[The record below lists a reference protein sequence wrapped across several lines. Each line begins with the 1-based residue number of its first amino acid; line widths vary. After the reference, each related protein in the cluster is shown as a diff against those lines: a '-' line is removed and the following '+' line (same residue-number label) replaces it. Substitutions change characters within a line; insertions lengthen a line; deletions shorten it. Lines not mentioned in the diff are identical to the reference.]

1 MALEDPHLIPL
12 GDWVTS
18 KMGPVET
25 ARFFR
30 DGGKDAMKDVFT
42 GGPCQPGP
50 LIIKVANPENHGKVC
65 RFVVVWDNKSGDHR
79 NCNFLDALA
88 SLKTMFKIK

>member
-1 MALEDPHLIPL
+1 
-12 GDWVTS
+12 
-18 KMGPVET
+18 MGPVET

-50 LIIKVANPENHGKVC
+50 LIVKVANPENHGKVC

-79 NCNFLDALA
+79 NCNF
-88 SLKTMFKIK
+88 F